1 MAPAIL
7 IVDDDPNVQRL
18 LSYTLRQEGFEVAV
32 VADGAEALRAWE
44 ASRPA
49 LILLDVMLP
58 KLDGYAVA
66 QRIRADEGATAH
78 TPIIMLTAEGDVEQR
93 VRGLR
98 AGADDYLMK
107 PFHPAELLARIRGL
121 LSRFAPADEAVARS
135 PIGHVLAF
143 YGAKGG
149 VGATTLAVNTAIALH
164 RHLGRSVVLVD
175 GNLQFGDHR
184 VFLDLGLDRKSI
196 VDVVSAPTI
205 DAELI
210 RQVVVRHDSGID
222 LLLAPPSP
230 ETAELV
236 TPEALPTILEILAAT
251 YDYVVVDVD
260 KRLDEVNL
268 RIFDAAEAIFV
279 VLTAD
284 LSSLKNVR
292 IMLETLA
299 NLGYDG
305 GRVRLVLNRST
316 AFTGINV
323 KNAEG
328 ALRRPIAHHV
338 VNDDLG
344 AISALNSGAPVLD
357 TKAESPL
364 GRAIVDFARAIDAD
378 AVGIAQPEKARAR
391 R

>member
-1 MAPAIL
+1 MAPSIL
-7 IVDDDPNVQRL
+7 VVDDDPNVQRL
-18 LSYTLRQEGFEVAV
+18 LSYTLRQEGFEVSV

-44 ASRPA
+44 TARPA

-66 QRIRADEGATAH
+66 QRIREDEAGTSH

-121 LSRFAPADEAVARS
+121 LSRFAPADEEAARAPS
-135 PIGHVLAF
+135 GHILAF

-164 RHLGRSVVLVD
+164 RYLGRSVVLVD

-184 VFLDLGLDRKSI
+184 VFLDLGLDRMSI

-236 TPEALPTILEILAAT
+236 TPEALPTILDILRAT
-251 YDYVVVDVD
+251 YDYVIVDVD

-268 RIFDAAEAIFV
+268 RVFDAAEAIYV

-299 NLGYDG
+299 NLGYDS

-338 VNDDLG
+338 VNDYRA

-364 GRAIVDFARAIDAD
+364 GRAIVEFARAIDAD
-378 AVGIAQPEKARAR
+378 MVGVPQQEKARTR